1 MAQKMIPSY
10 MRVLGERVH
19 LLRRRRR
26 WAQSELAKRAGMSPT
41 TLSNIEQAKMPT
53 ITVEHLVALAQVLQ
67 ISPNG
72 LLGIEPLQE
81 EGMNEQGS
89 EHQAAVVA

>member
-1 MAQKMIPSY
+1 
-10 MRVLGERVH
+10 
-19 LLRRRRR
+19 
-26 WAQSELAKRAGMSPT
+26 
-41 TLSNIEQAKMPT
+41 MPT